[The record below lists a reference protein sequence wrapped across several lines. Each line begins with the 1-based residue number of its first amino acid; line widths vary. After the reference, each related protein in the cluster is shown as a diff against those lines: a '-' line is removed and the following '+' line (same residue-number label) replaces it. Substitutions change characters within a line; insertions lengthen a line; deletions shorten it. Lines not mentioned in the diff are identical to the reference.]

1 MARMLLSQK
10 SSLGG
15 SESLLATRH
24 SMYQNT
30 AIMFYYTYEYVESS
44 LVNTEPEY

>member
-30 AIMFYYTYEYVESS
+30 AITYEYVESS